1 MEVLRTQEDTH
12 RGASQRRVVTDTVGE
27 CGVPSYFSQ
36 TVPVPVDPDGDANS
50 SHTLKPK
57 RKVLLSQ
64 SHGTKA
70 RRPLTAHTLEPLVS
84 ARLLKSAIWR
94 TAH

>member
-1 MEVLRTQEDTH
+1 M
-12 RGASQRRVVTDTVGE
+12 GAGRSVGE
-27 CGVPSYFSQ
+27 CRVTFLRL
-36 TVPVPVDPDGDANS
+36 PVPVDPDGDANS

-57 RKVLLSQ
+57 VLLSQ

-70 RRPLTAHTLEPLVS
+70 SARTAHTLVS